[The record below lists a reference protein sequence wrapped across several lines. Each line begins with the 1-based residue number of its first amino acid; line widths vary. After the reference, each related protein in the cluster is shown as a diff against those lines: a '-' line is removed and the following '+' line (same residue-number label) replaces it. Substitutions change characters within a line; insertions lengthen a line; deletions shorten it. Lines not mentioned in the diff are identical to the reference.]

1 MTDSSVTR
9 AGTPAYES
17 LTIDTL
23 SGSGTTFIL
32 DTDLAGEANSDKVTI
47 THADVGTHYVQIKD
61 LSKLNNIEVTGEHK
75 QLLITDASGK
85 LTFVGKEF
93 NAGGLWDVDPTLSKG
108 DALGLSAN
116 DWYLTNM
123 VKTVNNDTSVL
134 LDAAD
139 NSYAMWRNTNDSL
152 RSRLGALASGR
163 EQADGVWARTRRQGA
178 SAAQATKDATTF
190 ISWDLRSSSRAE
202 VSMAALSTTAM
213 AAAATPPAAAKII

>member
-1 MTDSSVTR
+1 
-9 AGTPAYES
+9 
-17 LTIDTL
+17 
-23 SGSGTTFIL
+23 
-32 DTDLAGEANSDKVTI
+32 
-47 THADVGTHYVQIKD
+47 
-61 LSKLNNIEVTGEHK
+61 
-75 QLLITDASGK
+75 
-85 LTFVGKEF
+85 
-93 NAGGLWDVDPTLSKG
+93 
-108 DALGLSAN
+108 
-116 DWYLTNM
+116 M

-134 LDAAD
+134 LDVAD

-163 EQADGVWARTRRQGA
+163 EQADGVGRGRRQGA